1 MFIERY
7 NDYQNVEHQ
16 KMLKKNKDSE
26 LRHSAN
32 MEKLYEKME
41 RIEKEN
47 ADKAFKKYCGI
58 VKIFFFKF
66 YLFIFYSIFIEKNK
80 QKNRDKEKKM
90 LEINYKKNNIE

>member
-58 VKIFFFKF
+58 VKIFFFKI

-80 QKNRDKEKKM
+80 QKNIDKEKKM
-90 LEINYKKNNIE
+90 LEINYKKNNID

>member
-47 ADKAFKKYCGI
+47 AEKAFKKYCGI

-80 QKNRDKEKKM
+80 QKNIDKEKKM
-90 LEINYKKNNIE
+90 LEIKKNGQVG

>member
-47 ADKAFKKYCGI
+47 AEKAFKKYCGI
-58 VKIFFFKF
+58 VKLYFLIFF
-66 YLFIFYSIFIEKNK
+66 L
-80 QKNRDKEKKM
+80 
-90 LEINYKKNNIE
+90 

>member
-47 ADKAFKKYCGI
+47 AEKAFKKYCGI

-90 LEINYKKNNIE
+90 LEINYKKNNID

>member
-1 MFIERY
+1 
-7 NDYQNVEHQ
+7 
-16 KMLKKNKDSE
+16 
-26 LRHSAN
+26 

-90 LEINYKKNNIE
+90 LEINYKKNNID